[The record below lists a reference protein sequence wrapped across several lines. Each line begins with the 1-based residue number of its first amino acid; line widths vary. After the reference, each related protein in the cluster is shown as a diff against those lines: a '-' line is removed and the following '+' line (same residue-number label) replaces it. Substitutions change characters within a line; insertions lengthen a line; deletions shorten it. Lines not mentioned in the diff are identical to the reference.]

1 MGGRNRG
8 QVIIMFV
15 LALVVLLGFVALG
28 IDVGYMYSLKND
40 LQRSADAGALAGAYI
55 FHNGGWVTGQDAPGT
70 LRADAMDRA
79 LSFATQDPVGAAQ
92 LVNAD
97 VSFKF
102 PYDDD
107 DEKVNQIEVRVDKNV
122 NLFFAGA
129 IGFPNVPLYAI
140 ATAEAIPV
148 DQNVECLTPLAFP
161 YPYIDLPSPTP
172 PFTPNKKWDPGELLL
187 PISQGLQV
195 TFQVANTPS
204 SLPAI
209 PGYVQNWAGEIFP
222 LTLCSDDGSDSP
234 LINRIIDP
242 CWDGCNAISI
252 NDTVNPKPHQTYNP
266 TINTINGS
274 IIFRD
279 PQSGVSWDSGSNL
292 PVSDAYPGDDWLYS
306 PRVMRVI
313 LYDPQETAPGG
324 SHPGVIKV
332 DRFAG
337 FWVWNADNSG
347 GNRIITGYLIPDSA
361 VGGES
366 AFQPIAP
373 SLKTTRLIPNAVN

>member
-1 MGGRNRG
+1 MGGRKRG

-15 LALVVLLGFVALG
+15 LALFVLVGFVALG
-28 IDVGYMYSLKND
+28 IDVGYMYSVRND
-40 LQRSADAGALAGAYI
+40 LQRSVDSGALAGAFA
-55 FHNGGWVTGQDAPGT
+55 FHDGGWVSGSVPALLKTKAEN
-70 LRADAMDRA
+70 RATF
-79 LSFATQDPVGAAQ
+79 FATRDPVGAAP
-92 LVNAD
+92 LPNGAIT
-97 VSFKF
+97 FAN
-102 PYDDD
+102 PYPG
-107 DEKVNQIEVRVDKNV
+107 VNQIEVTAQTNV
-122 NLFFAGA
+122 NLFFAGIIGTPTVMLSATA
-129 IGFPNVPLYAI
+129 I
-140 ATAEAIPV
+140 AEAIPV